1 MSNTLCIALDLG
13 TTAIKGARL
22 NAQGKL
28 QGIVSSPTPAISV
41 SGTTYESDALA
52 YAAVVDTVLA
62 SCIDANKYKLGICSQ
77 RSSFLLWDANTG
89 VPVTPLISWQDG
101 RGAQS
106 CMELMPQQDKIHA
119 LSGLPLTPYYFAPK
133 LRVLLHQH
141 ADYRDALLQGR
152 WKVGTLESFLIW
164 RWTKGLHHVTD
175 VSMAARTQLMDINT
189 LNWSE
194 ALCSLFD
201 IPSRILPKILP
212 SAGLDISLGHGLTLS
227 ASLADQSA
235 ALIAS
240 VQTDD
245 CEALVNLGT
254 GGFVVRYS
262 SVASSMPEGYLQTL
276 VYQDKGAI
284 RYLAKEGTL
293 NSIAA
298 ALAPYDLE
306 RCDLEGLA
314 RLDIFSLAEPSGLG
328 APYFRKDIGQRF
340 SADVSALQEQDIAT
354 LLLEAVIFRVARI
367 LEDFHQERPLQ
378 RVYLS
383 GGLANVKL
391 LQQGIALCATCP
403 VYRLVQAETSLL
415 GAAMLAENI
424 APGSLR
430 DTELILP
437 EQCHQAR
444 LQHKYQA
451 WKAWLDG
458 LLA

>member
-1 MSNTLCIALDLG
+1 MSNTFSIALDLG
-13 TTAIKGARL
+13 TTAVKGARL
-22 NAQGKL
+22 DAQGKL
-28 QGIVSSPTPAISV
+28 QAIVSRPAPTILV

-62 SCIDANKYKLGICSQ
+62 SCIDPNMYKLGICSQ

-101 RGAQS
+101 RGAAS
-106 CMELMPQQDKIHA
+106 CAELMPQQDKIRA

-164 RWTKGLHHVTD
+164 RWTKGRHHVTD
-175 VSMAARTQLMDINT
+175 VSMAARTQLMKIDT

-194 ALCSLFD
+194 VLCNLFD
-201 IPSRILPKILP
+201 IPSCILPKILP
-212 SAGLDISLGHGLTLS
+212 SAGLDIRLGHQLTLS

-240 VQTDD
+240 VPTDNS
-245 CEALVNLGT
+245 EALVNLGT

-262 SVASSMPEGYLQTL
+262 SVASLTPEGYLRTL
-276 VYQDKGAI
+276 VYQDKDAI
-284 RYLAKEGTL
+284 CHLAKEGTL

-306 RCDLEGLA
+306 QCDLEGLA

-328 APYFRKDIGQRF
+328 APYFRKDIGQGF
-340 SADVSALQEQDIAT
+340 SADVSALQEEEVAT
-354 LLLEAVIFRVARI
+354 VLLEAVIFRVARI
-367 LEDFHQERPLQ
+367 LEDFHQEKPLK

-383 GGLANVKL
+383 GGLANLKL
-391 LQQGIALCATCP
+391 LQQGIALCAPCP
-403 VYRLVQAETSLL
+403 VYRLIQSETSLL
-415 GAAMLAENI
+415 GAAMLAADI

-430 DTELILP
+430 DADLILP
-437 EQCHQAR
+437 EQRHQAR
-444 LQHKYQA
+444 LQHKYHA
-451 WKAWLDG
+451 WNAWLDG